1 MRIVSMSLCH
11 VKAGRDVPND
21 INVIIEI
28 PARSE
33 PIKYEVDKESGA
45 LFVDRFMS
53 TPMHYPCDYGYIPHT
68 LSDDGD
74 PVDVLVVS
82 PYALIHGTVV
92 RCRPVGMLKMS
103 DESGF
108 DVKVIAVPVDKLTP
122 LYKHVKTIDD
132 LPKLL
137 LDQIGHFFTHYKD
150 LEAGKWV
157 KLEGWEGPDAARQE
171 ILKSI
176 KQYDETAEKPAF

>member
-1 MRIVSMSLCH
+1 MSLSK
-11 VKAGRDVPND
+11 VKTGRDVPND
-21 INVIIEI
+21 VNVIIEI

-33 PIKYEVDKESGA
+33 PIKYEVDKDSGA

-53 TPMHYPCDYGYIPHT
+53 TCMYYPCDYGYIPHT

-74 PVDVLVVS
+74 PVDALVVS
-82 PYALIHGTVV
+82 PFPLIHGTVV

-108 DVKVIAVPVDKLTP
+108 DVKVIVVPVEKLTP
-122 LYKHVKTIDD
+122 LYKNVKTLDD

-137 LDQIGHFFTHYKD
+137 LDQIAHFFTHYKD

-157 KLEGWEGPDAARQE
+157 KLEGWDGPDAARKE
-171 ILKSI
+171 ILHSV
-176 KQYDETAEKPAF
+176 KQFEEAIEKPAF